1 MKVDIRRLA
10 YQAIQAMGNQ
20 HCDYVVDE
28 YLEKYV
34 LSDVDARFFRQLVI
48 GVTENRILL
57 DYYINQ
63 LATSH
68 VADDVRDVLRL
79 GLYQLK
85 YLNVPDYASVN
96 ESLLLAERVGLAG
109 YKKLINAIL
118 RTFIRKG
125 KALPLPTD
133 TSKRLS
139 IAYSHPLWMV
149 KDWVERFGYE
159 ATEALLRANNEKP
172 RLSIRVNTRKT
183 TVDAYLKELEKMG
196 VVARKSDLVASGIV
210 IEQLGKNP
218 IAALPGYRDGHFIVQ
233 DESSQYVVQSAPPN
247 ATDLCVDV
255 CASPGG
261 KATHMAEYS
270 SRVYAYEVSRTRVTT
285 LMKNVA
291 RLGVGD
297 RVRIDV
303 VDATHGVRELN
314 ERADYVLVD
323 APCSALGTIRRN
335 PDIKY
340 NRIKEDIA
348 KNAKTQRIILKRA
361 SQYVKP
367 GGRLVYST
375 CTLAK
380 EENEDQVAY
389 FLKKHPD
396 FRLVETRT
404 FLPSVDGCDGFFVA
418 SMVRRE
424 GMNHTLENTCTS
436 VEQM

>member
-1 MKVDIRRLA
+1 MKVDVRRLA
-10 YQAIQAMGNQ
+10 YQAIQGMGNQ
-20 HCDYVVDE
+20 HCDDVIDE

-34 LSDVDARFFRQLVI
+34 LPDVDARFFRHLVI
-48 GVTENRILL
+48 GITENRILL
-57 DYYINQ
+57 DYYINK
-63 LATSH
+63 LAASH
-68 VADDVRDVLRL
+68 ITDEVRDVLRL

-96 ESLLLAERVGLAG
+96 ESLLLAEKVGLAG

-118 RTFIRKG
+118 RTFIRRG
-125 KALPLPTD
+125 KQLPLPTD
-133 TSKRLS
+133 TMKRLS

-149 KDWVERFGYE
+149 RDWVENFGFE
-159 ATEALLRANNEKP
+159 ATEALLQANNEKP
-172 RLSIRVNTRKT
+172 RLSIRVNTLKT
-183 TVDAYLKELEKMG
+183 NVDDYLRELEKIG
-196 VVARKSDLVASGIV
+196 VLARKSEIAASGIV
-210 IEQLGKNP
+210 IEQLGKNQ
-218 IAALPGYRDGHFIVQ
+218 IVSLPGYTQGLFIVQ
-233 DESSQYVVQSAPPN
+233 DESSQYVVQSSPPRE
-247 ATDLCVDV
+247 TDLCVDV

-261 KATHMAEYS
+261 KATQMAEFS
-270 SRVYAYEVSRTRVTT
+270 KQVYAYEVSRTRVTT

-291 RLGVGD
+291 RLGVGE
-297 RVRIDV
+297 RVKIDV

-314 ERADYVLVD
+314 GCADYVLVD

-380 EENEDQVAY
+380 EENEDQIAY

-396 FRLVETRT
+396 FVLVESRT
-404 FLPSVDGCDGFFVA
+404 FLPSIDGCDGFFVA
-418 SMVRRE
+418 SMKRRE
-424 GMNHTLENTCTS
+424 GINNTLEMSCTS